1 MAPESDARIDG
12 TLTSWNDQRGFGYL
26 TPAEGGLT
34 IWVHIKAFELKR
46 GRPHEGEKFTFEI
59 EQYLDG
65 SRQARSVRAIRV
77 PNGAK
82 PKRRF
87 LAYATDV
94 VGLLAIPA
102 FAGIVALVCT
112 HWHVPIWIAWIYVV
126 LSVFCY
132 IVYSVDK
139 TAATNHT
146 WRVSE
151 NALLAWGLVG
161 GWPGAI
167 IAQRLLRHKTRKA
180 SFVAAFWGTVMLNVA
195 LFMVLGFFVDVSY
208 FAA

>member
-1 MAPESDARIDG
+1 MASESEERIDG
-12 TLTSWNDQRGFGYL
+12 TLTSWNDQRGFGFL
-26 TPAEGGLT
+26 TPGGGGQS

-46 GRPHEGEKFTFEI
+46 GRPHEGEHFTFEI

-65 SRQARSVRAIRV
+65 SRQARSVRAV
-77 PNGAK
+77 PVTKGPK
-82 PKRRF
+82 QKRRF
-87 LAYATDV
+87 LAYAADT

-139 TAATNHT
+139 TAATNRT

-180 SFVAAFWGTVMLNVA
+180 SFIAAFWGSVMLNVA
-195 LFMVLGFFVDVSY
+195 LFMVLGFLVNVTYYAS
-208 FAA
+208 